1 MTRPLVRP
9 PLMAARAALALLATI
24 LAATLA
30 TAAPASANESDLTIT
45 YLSGGAADAAVYRAS
60 CGEQA
65 LVGAGSGTA
74 DAIRR
79 HLVATGDTHLDHMV
93 IGNSGLDHTGDAA
106 TVIADD
112 TITIGSH
119 VDGFLS
125 PDDGDTTAFADYWT
139 ASRRA
144 DHRTV
149 DIGDTIA
156 MCEGTVAITVVSAGH
171 DGTAADG
178 TPVTTPDDRGLCLLV
193 ESATGFRAAT
203 CGDIAGTDTPD
214 RADVETP
221 ASTTIATTGLLTT
234 PGPVD
239 VVTVNDRG
247 GWFSSNQQWVDG
259 LVRRTTATNPTAVPV
274 AVVQSGPD
282 GFGHV
287 HPAVRGRYD
296 AAGADWWQTLNDGT
310 TDAPE
315 GTDLDGTVTVT
326 VTRNGFTVTGAATG
340 RTTSSGFV
348 GAAPGTD
355 PTPSG
360 TVNVIP
366 ATDPVGHAIDV
377 SRSRYPDGRR
387 PAHVV
392 LASTRSFADAL
403 AGTGLL
409 GDGPLLFTAPDRLDP
424 ATESE
429 IDRLMPDGGTVYVLG
444 GTGAVAATPDP
455 ARHDVV
461 RLAGSDRIGTAAVIA
476 DTVAASRPAPTVPL
490 IARAYGN
497 GATGWADS
505 VAAGGYA
512 AHSRSPV
519 LLVGDSLP
527 VAVADHI
534 DRFNVTT
541 VRVLGGPSAVPD
553 AVSDALADLGVAV
566 ERYAGP
572 DRSATATAVQD
583 RLWGQ
588 PGGDR
593 YVIDG
598 WTDQAWATGMV
609 VAGLSAD
616 RNAPVLLTSPDA
628 LPDATAASIRSATG
642 SVDAVGPFT
651 TEQADR
657 LAEVIGAQV
666 AARA

>member
-1 MTRPLVRP
+1 
-9 PLMAARAALALLATI
+9 MAATASLALLATV
-24 LAATLA
+24 LTATLA
-30 TAAPASANESDLTIT
+30 TAAPASASANESDLTIT

-60 CGEQA
+60 CGEQT

-74 DAIRR
+74 DAIRQ
-79 HLVATGDTHLDHMV
+79 HLVNTGDTHLDHMV

-106 TVIADD
+106 TLIADG

-125 PDDGDTTAFADYWT
+125 PEDGTTAAYADYWT
-139 ASRRA
+139 ASRNA
-144 DHRTV
+144 AHRIV

-156 MCEGTVAITVVSAGH
+156 MCDATVAITVVSAGH

-178 TPVTTPDDRGLCLLV
+178 TPVTTPDDRGLCLLI

-221 ASTTIATTGLLTT
+221 ASNTIATTGLLTT

-247 GWFSSNQQWVDG
+247 GWFSSNRQWVDG

-326 VTRNGFTVTGAATG
+326 VTSNGFTVTGDATG

-348 GAAPGTD
+348 GGTPGTD
-355 PTPSG
+355 PIPSG
-360 TVNVIP
+360 TVNVIL

-403 AGTGLL
+403 AGTSLL
-409 GDGPLLFTAPDRLDP
+409 GDGPLLFTTPDRLDP

-444 GTGAVAATPDP
+444 GTAAVAVTPDP
-455 ARHDVV
+455 GRHDVI
-461 RLAGSDRIGTAAVIA
+461 RLAGADRIGTAAAIA
-476 DTVAASRPAPTVPL
+476 AAVAASRPAPTVPL
-490 IARAYGN
+490 IARAYGD

-519 LLVGDSLP
+519 LLVGASLP
-527 VAVADHI
+527 EAVANHI
-534 DRFNVTT
+534 DRFDVTT

-553 AVSDALADLGVAV
+553 SVSDALAALGVAV
-566 ERYAGP
+566 ERHAGP

-583 RLWGQ
+583 DLWGQ
-588 PGGDR
+588 PSGDR

-598 WTDQAWATGMV
+598 WTEQAWATGMV

-616 RNAPVLLTSPDA
+616 RKAPVLLTSPDA
-628 LPDATAASIRSATG
+628 LPDATAVSIRSATG
-642 SVDAVGPFT
+642 AVDAVGPFT
-651 TEQADR
+651 AEQADR

-666 AARA
+666 AART

>member
-9 PLMAARAALALLATI
+9 PRKAARAALALLATT
-24 LAATLA
+24 LTATLA
-30 TAAPASANESDLTIT
+30 TAAPASANEPDLTIT

-74 DAIRR
+74 DAIRQ
-79 HLVATGDTHLDHMV
+79 HLVATDDTHLDHMV

-106 TVIADD
+106 TLIADD

-119 VDGFLS
+119 IDGFLS
-125 PDDGDTTAFADYWT
+125 PNDGDTTAFADYWI
-139 ASRRA
+139 ASRTA

-156 MCEGTVAITVVSAGH
+156 MCDGTVAITVVSAGH

-193 ESATGFRAAT
+193 ESSTGFRAAT
-203 CGDIAGTDTPD
+203 CGDIAGTDGPD

-221 ASTTIATTGLLTT
+221 ASTTIATTGQLTT

-296 AAGADWWQTLNDGT
+296 AAGADWWQTLSDGT
-310 TDAPE
+310 SDAPE
-315 GTDLDGTVTVT
+315 GTALDGTVTVT
-326 VTRNGFTVTGAATG
+326 VTSTGFTVTGDATG
-340 RTTSSGFV
+340 RTTRSGFV
-348 GAAPGTD
+348 GGTPGTD
-355 PTPSG
+355 PVPSG

-366 ATDPVGHAIDV
+366 AVDPVGHAIDV
-377 SRSRYPDGRR
+377 SRSRYPDGRH

-409 GDGPLLFTAPDRLDP
+409 GDGPLLFTAPNRLDP

-444 GTGAVAATPDP
+444 GTGAVAVTPDP
-455 ARHDVV
+455 GRHDVV
-461 RLAGSDRIGTAAVIA
+461 RLAGTDRIGTAAVIA
-476 DTVAASRPAPTVPL
+476 DAVATSRPAPTVPL
-490 IARAYGN
+490 IARAYGD

-512 AHSRSPV
+512 AHSRSPI
-519 LLVGDSLP
+519 LLVGTSLP
-527 VAVADHI
+527 EAVADHI
-534 DRFNVTT
+534 DRFDVTT

-553 AVSDALADLGVAV
+553 SVIDALDDLGVAV

-583 RLWGQ
+583 GLWAQ

-642 SVDAVGPFT
+642 TVDVVGPFT
-651 TEQADR
+651 TEQANR
-657 LAEVIGAQV
+657 LAEAIGAQV
-666 AARA
+666 AART